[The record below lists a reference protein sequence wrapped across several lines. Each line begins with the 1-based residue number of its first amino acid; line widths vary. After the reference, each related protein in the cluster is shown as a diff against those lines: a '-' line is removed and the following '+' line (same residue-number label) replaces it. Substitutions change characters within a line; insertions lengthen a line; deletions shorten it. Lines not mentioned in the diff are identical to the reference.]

1 MTKQVMINSFRRPVM
16 NARHLM
22 DWLVEKENVVAKKL
36 AGLQVRKN
44 YRVLKE
50 PSRAQIDKSCALA
63 DHARLSCR
71 MLAFRMSNRFPAAS
85 CLPVSDDQHC
95 CPVVKERPL
104 PTTGSL
110 TVSVDPGKVS
120 RPRRGWL

>member
-1 MTKQVMINSFRRPVM
+1 M

-85 CLPVSDDQHC
+85 CLPYRLTRARSLDRDEAGCNDMITSRIHALAHAYYVS
-95 CPVVKERPL
+95 
-104 PTTGSL
+104 
-110 TVSVDPGKVS
+110 S
-120 RPRRGWL
+120 RPHRPSTGLWTS